1 MPEPQPESEPPE
13 PEPEAELIIDW
24 NDLCIDSHKVG
35 EGDSKTKAEDES
47 SFIQGDDGSDK
58 ESEDGGFLIQGDD
71 DSDEEY
77 TFQCTQEPHWAQAPS
92 MPYGNNAC

>member
-35 EGDSKTKAEDES
+35 EGDSKTKAEDEG
-47 SFIQGDDGSDK
+47 SFIQGDDGTSEK
-58 ESEDGGFLIQGDD
+58 ESEDGGFLIKGDD

-77 TFQCTQEPHWAQAPS
+77 TFQCTQEPH
-92 MPYGNNAC
+92 